1 MDTVTWSR
9 RTCKPYTN
17 QLHNDAG
24 CLEED
29 LPALM
34 VDRNEW
40 RARARTNRDINSA
53 VIKAKGRILKRVF
66 QENKA
71 RQIFRKT
78 NISYPLIRTRT
89 GGEKCLFFGKFH
101 ELCFLETPV
110 LRFALSPYYR
120 RTQPND
126 G

>member
-1 MDTVTWSR
+1 MDTITRSR

-17 QLHNDAG
+17 QFHNDAG
-24 CLEED
+24 RLEKD
-29 LPALM
+29 LPTLM
-34 VDRNEW
+34 ADRNEW

-71 RQIFRKT
+71 RQVFRKT
-78 NISYPLIRTRT
+78 NIYPQIRTRT
-89 GGEKCLFFGKFH
+89 GVEKCLFLGKFG

-110 LRFALSPYYR
+110 LRFALLPYYR
-120 RTQPND
+120 RTQPDD